1 MDKKEELS
9 FVAPLKTLAMLCV
22 VGIHST
28 VIWSTDT
35 WFCAPAN
42 PSAALGVLSSW
53 LGTVAVPVFMMCSG
67 YLYAYLKME
76 TNRYDDMGRVLAKK
90 AKRLLI
96 PYLCACLLWVVPW
109 WVYFNGPDRVIE
121 KYVLA
126 SSPSQLWF
134 LVALFD
140 IFVVLEFLWKPLW
153 SKCLRS
159 HWVCGLLV
167 SLLLYGL
174 SPVVGKVFSSAFQV
188 SNAFMYMPFFYIG
201 CVFRRMRTDVFWR
214 VPPPLVWAVG
224 LLLFSAYVNLDA
236 GGAGKVANFIM
247 WVPVRVANAVALV
260 VSLAAFRKRRTCESP
275 GKVAASLSSCCFGIY
290 LFHQQI
296 IQVMLTVINVPFVP
310 PCLIALCCFVVSVA
324 ISWALTSVL
333 RRWGPTRAMVGG

>member
-28 VIWSTDT
+28 VIWSTDA

-90 AKRLLI
+90 AKRLLV
-96 PYLCACLLWVVPW
+96 PYLCACLLWVAPW

-140 IFVVLEFLWKPLW
+140 IFVVFEFLWKPLW

-159 HWVCGLLV
+159 HLVCGLLV

-236 GGAGKVANFIM
+236 GGG
-247 WVPVRVANAVALV
+247 
-260 VSLAAFRKRRTCESP
+260 LARWRN
-275 GKVAASLSSCCFGIY
+275 SSCGY
-290 LFHQQI
+290 
-296 IQVMLTVINVPFVP
+296 
-310 PCLIALCCFVVSVA
+310 PCASRMQ
-324 ISWALTSVL
+324 L
-333 RRWGPTRAMVGG
+333 RLS